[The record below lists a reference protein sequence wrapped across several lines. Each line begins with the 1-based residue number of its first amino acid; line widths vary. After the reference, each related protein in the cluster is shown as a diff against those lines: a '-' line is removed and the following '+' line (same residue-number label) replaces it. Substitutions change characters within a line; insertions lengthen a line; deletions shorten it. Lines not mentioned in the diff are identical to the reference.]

1 LITGHTVPVRISNI
15 GWIRRLSA
23 SLMGNPKEL
32 HPNKPLTHL
41 RSEST
46 VATFRANLLRV
57 YTSSDFG
64 SRWQD

>member
-1 LITGHTVPVRISNI
+1 
-15 GWIRRLSA
+15 
-23 SLMGNPKEL
+23 MGNPQEL